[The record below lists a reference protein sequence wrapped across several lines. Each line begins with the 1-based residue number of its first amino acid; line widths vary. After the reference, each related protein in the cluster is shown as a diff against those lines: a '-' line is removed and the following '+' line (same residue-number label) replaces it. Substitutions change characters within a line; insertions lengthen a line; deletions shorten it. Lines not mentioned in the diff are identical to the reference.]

1 LGGKWGYPDGSRT
14 HDLYAVDVRTSRWVV
29 GLVLVAVGAVGVSR
43 LVPLIPI
50 KQRLTAD
57 SFPTAGGL
65 VVYGGGGWT
74 AQLAEGHTYVM
85 PIQVKNTSRHDI
97 DLVAF
102 RVGSRVR
109 VGSVEFGKTFAVVS
123 PTAGGIGLS
132 ELTPELA
139 SRGIQLPATLGPGQ
153 DAALVISFVVPA
165 ANKSD
170 VPVFTIRDATVD
182 IKSGGRSG
190 SIRVEAPTSVCA
202 RGPEALTTYD
212 PIGCNERA

>member
-1 LGGKWGYPDGSRT
+1 
-14 HDLYAVDVRTSRWVV
+14 
-29 GLVLVAVGAVGVSR
+29 VLVAVGAVSISK
-43 LVPLIPI
+43 LVPFVPI
-50 KQRLTAD
+50 RQRLAANGEA
-57 SFPTAGGL
+57 TAGGL
-65 VVYGGGGWT
+65 VVYQGGGWT

-97 DLVAF
+97 ELVALGI
-102 RVGSRVR
+102 GSRVR

-190 SIRVEAPTSVCA
+190 SIRVAAPTSVCA
-202 RGPEALTTYD
+202 RGPEALTAYD
-212 PIGCNERA
+212 PTGCNERP

>member
-1 LGGKWGYPDGSRT
+1 M
-14 HDLYAVDVRTSRWVV
+14 
-29 GLVLVAVGAVGVSR
+29 VLVAVGAVGVSR
-43 LVPLIPI
+43 LVPFMPI
-50 KQRLTAD
+50 KQRLTANGQA
-57 SFPTAGGL
+57 TAGGL
-65 VVYGGGGWT
+65 VVYDGYGWT

-97 DLVAF
+97 ELAAF
-102 RVGSRVR
+102 RVGFRG
-109 VGSVEFGKTFAVVS
+109 GSASLGKTFAIVS

-190 SIRVEAPTSVCA
+190 SIRVAAPTSVCA

-212 PIGCNERA
+212 PTGCNERP